1 MHFVNGKSTSKTQFV
16 KNIYI
21 IVCIII
27 SIITKVKRKRCHRY
41 CTLHSPQTWR
51 NKQTETNRQTERKRE
66 RVRAGQ
72 SRKMGHRHS
81 QAKRLW
87 NIGKTILH
95 HRSIG
100 RSILNNKLELYTSC
114 IPMRKHTIACF
125 IASASVIA
133 VDVVAFNSLHM
144 G

>member
-51 NKQTETNRQTERKRE
+51 NKQTETNRQTDRE
-66 RVRAGQ
+66 EEEESESGTEPQ
-72 SRKMGHRHS
+72 NGPPPLTSK
-81 QAKRLW
+81 
-87 NIGKTILH
+87 KTL
-95 HRSIG
+95 
-100 RSILNNKLELYTSC
+100 KYW
-114 IPMRKHTIACF
+114 
-125 IASASVIA
+125 
-133 VDVVAFNSLHM
+133 
-144 G
+144 